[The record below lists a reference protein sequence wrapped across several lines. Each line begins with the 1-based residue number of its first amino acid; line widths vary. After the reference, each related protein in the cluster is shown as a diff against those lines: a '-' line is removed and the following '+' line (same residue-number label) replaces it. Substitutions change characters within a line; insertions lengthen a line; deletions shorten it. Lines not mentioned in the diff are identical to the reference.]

1 MDFDKFLAFEKSVKK
16 FKKTLKKFDDSENS
30 FFDAIIHRTMPYKS
44 EWKIIDKNK
53 IRDVLGDDFQNDLL
67 ETKGNI
73 KLYRTIL
80 DILADVFKLTK
91 S

>member
-30 FFDAIIHRTMPYKS
+30 FFDAIIYRTMPYKS
-44 EWKIIDKNK
+44 EGEIIDKNK

-67 ETKGNI
+67 EIKGNI

>member
-30 FFDAIIHRTMPYKS
+30 FFDAIIYGTMPYKS
-44 EWKIIDKNK
+44 EEKIIDKNK

-67 ETKGNI
+67 EIKGNI

>member
-30 FFDAIIHRTMPYKS
+30 FFDAIIYGTMPYKS
-44 EWKIIDKNK
+44 EGKIIDKNK

-67 ETKGNI
+67 EIKGNI